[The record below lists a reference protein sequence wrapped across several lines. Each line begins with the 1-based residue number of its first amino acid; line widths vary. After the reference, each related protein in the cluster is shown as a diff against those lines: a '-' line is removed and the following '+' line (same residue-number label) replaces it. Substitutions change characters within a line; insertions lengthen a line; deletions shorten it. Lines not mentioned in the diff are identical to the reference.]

1 MNWNNKMDR
10 QNITYYKMMRSD
22 YTHHNFTY
30 VVGLNIDTQQFNPGS
45 CTPGGLY
52 FTDIDNLHKFFEYGT
67 LVAFI
72 TIPDNAQI
80 YKDPYENK
88 WKADLFI
95 IKKIE
100 PLWSFCHWNARAFCL
115 RSVKQKGIMLQ
126 YVKDQSLEICLEA
139 VKQNYD
145 ALQYVKDQ
153 SLEIC
158 LEAIKQNSYALQ
170 YVKDQ
175 TPELCIESV
184 KQNGC
189 ALRFVEDQTS
199 EICLEAVKQNGC
211 ALQYVKDQTFKICLE
226 AVKQNSCALQYVDDS
241 LYAEVQRVCVVRL
254 NDSFR
259 YIKKPIFY
267 VMLTGVLLVFYKWR
281 AHTSRNTII

>member
-1 MNWNNKMDR
+1 M
-10 QNITYYKMMRSD
+10 
-22 YTHHNFTY
+22 
-30 VVGLNIDTQQFNPGS
+30 GS

-158 LEAIKQNSYALQ
+158 LEAVKQNYDALQYVKDQSLEICLEAIKQNSYALQ

-184 KQNGC
+184 KQNG
-189 ALRFVEDQTS
+189 
-199 EICLEAVKQNGC
+199 
-211 ALQYVKDQTFKICLE
+211 
-226 AVKQNSCALQYVDDS
+226 CALQYVDDS